1 MILFIVKLYAR
12 NNMKI
17 TKFEELES
25 IRNGTFKRKR
35 KVARLVMETELQ
47 NKYREKRNLQKDIR
61 SINIFLSRSLLVIIY
76 NGLLHQIAV
85 KSRIKFI
92 KLRQR
97 KKLHNLKLKQ
107 EQPTTLMNVNS
118 ATLNT
123 PYMIKT
129 KNTPLFNLFLII
141 IYQQIQKMLLLS

>member
-1 MILFIVKLYAR
+1 
-12 NNMKI
+12 MKI

>member
-1 MILFIVKLYAR
+1 
-12 NNMKI
+12 MKI

-76 NGLLHQIAV
+76 NGLLHQVAV
-85 KSRIKFI
+85 KS
-92 KLRQR
+92 
-97 KKLHNLKLKQ
+97 
-107 EQPTTLMNVNS
+107 
-118 ATLNT
+118 
-123 PYMIKT
+123 
-129 KNTPLFNLFLII
+129 
-141 IYQQIQKMLLLS
+141 